1 MRIGEL
7 VIGGVAFVLAVFVFV
22 LTLGFP
28 QLPDGHP
35 GPGLFPQLLSII
47 MAITGLALIGQ
58 NLSKGERRI
67 RGEGK
72 AEGREEW
79 VNILWVVGAVLCY
92 MLISEIA
99 GFILTAVGISWVL
112 MLRLGAARL
121 KGLVI
126 SVGVVLFIYWLF
138 SQALLVP
145 LPLGVM
151 GH

>member
-1 MRIGEL
+1 M
-7 VIGGVAFVLAVFVFV
+7 
-22 LTLGFP
+22 
-28 QLPDGHP
+28 
-35 GPGLFPQLLSII
+35 
-47 MAITGLALIGQ
+47 
-58 NLSKGERRI
+58 
-67 RGEGK
+67 
-72 AEGREEW
+72 
-79 VNILWVVGAVLCY
+79 NILWVVGAVLCY